1 MGNMAVLQDLRGS
14 LREAWE
20 SLAEGWRQLSGRAA
34 RALTRFTPSR
44 ERGEA
49 WPVVGTGWGL
59 LAADVYDEDDH
70 IVVRL
75 EAPGLDKRDFNISVV
90 EDTLLVRGEKRLER
104 ETSAGHYQVM
114 ECAYGSFER
123 AIPLW
128 AEVEADKARASYK
141 NGVLRVELPK
151 LRASRRRSIE
161 VKAR

>member
-1 MGNMAVLQDLRGS
+1 MAVLQDLRGS

-59 LAADVYDEDDH
+59 LAADIYDEDDH

-90 EDTLLVRGEKRLER
+90 GDTLLVRGEKRFER
-104 ETSAGHYQVM
+104 ETNAGHYQVM

-123 AIPLW
+123 AIPLCVDRSGCKQGQGLVQERGAACGA
-128 AEVEADKARASYK
+128 AESE
-141 NGVLRVELPK
+141 GQPPPK
-151 LRASRRRSIE
+151 H
-161 VKAR
+161 